1 MIPIGY
7 MAKRVEARPEWLK
20 AAGVVDLYSVSG
32 CISRDFA
39 DYIPYWKHNGY
50 WFFDSPRVI
59 TQAAGAHSIDL
70 SGTKLFY
77 YEAYERAFDVTLEQ
91 WVAFEPEPS
100 FATNVAV
107 PAARTLEGYDVVA
120 FNVGTS
126 AECSPLSCNGLAAE
140 IETNQHCLLRSLEEA
155 QQLLESGRFDNS
167 EPGPFRIL
175 AVYSAQW
182 AYPLQA
188 VNSSV

>member
-1 MIPIGY
+1 
-7 MAKRVEARPEWLK
+7 
-20 AAGVVDLYSVSG
+20 
-32 CISRDFA
+32 
-39 DYIPYWKHNGY
+39 
-50 WFFDSPRVI
+50 
-59 TQAAGAHSIDL
+59 
-70 SGTKLFY
+70 
-77 YEAYERAFDVTLEQ
+77 
-91 WVAFEPEPS
+91 
-100 FATNVAV
+100 
-107 PAARTLEGYDVVA
+107 
-120 FNVGTS
+120 
-126 AECSPLSCNGLAAE
+126 LSCNGLAAE